1 MSELKVFLKKGKL
14 PSDNQIA
21 PHLKA
26 YSIARD
32 LQSDY
37 IFNGK
42 FMFTVFNLA
51 IKEYEKDWK
60 NYKDVNIE

>member
-42 FMFTVFNLA
+42 FMFMPSIA
-51 IKEYEKDWK
+51 ILLRH
-60 NYKDVNIE
+60 IL